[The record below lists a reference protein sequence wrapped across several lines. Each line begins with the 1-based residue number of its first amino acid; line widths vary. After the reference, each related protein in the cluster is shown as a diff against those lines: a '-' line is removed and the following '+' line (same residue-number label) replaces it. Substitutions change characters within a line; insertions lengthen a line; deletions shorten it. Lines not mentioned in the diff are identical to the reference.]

1 MCCFPRAHERN
12 SMHTVSSTRVN
23 NRTVSIKT
31 TLIAI
36 IECVHNRKC
45 IAQFMLCSCYGRN
58 CASTT
63 KTVATT
69 AETAKAAAAAKQ
81 NIGDFPRDR
90 KRVYNCAGSALG
102 RLPQLRI
109 VIREGVASLYA
120 IWCMPLQH
128 IGCQRLNQNYN
139 DQIHFDSVCIGRTSD
154 QHAFSFSVNWWFFSE
169 VFDE

>member
-12 SMHTVSSTRVN
+12 SIHTVSSTRVN

-31 TLIAI
+31 ALIAI

-45 IAQFMLCSCYGRN
+45 IAQFMLCSCFGRN
-58 CASTT
+58 CASTA

-69 AETAKAAAAAKQ
+69 AKAAAAKQ

-90 KRVYNCAGSALG
+90 KRVYNCAGSALV

-109 VIREGVASLYA
+109 VIQEGVASLYA
-120 IWCMPLQH
+120 IWCVLLQH

-139 DQIHFDSVCIGRTSD
+139 DQIHFDSVCIERTSD
-154 QHAFSFSVNWWFFSE
+154 PHAFSFCVNWRFSPE
-169 VFDE
+169 VFNE